1 MQSLLFSFMKT
12 QGEKDEIRDETDV
25 GKEMAPWHHLQAWC
39 GFGSNTCEGMAQV
52 SAAIPHSGS
61 VEFIS
66 LLSAFWKLHHL
77 HRNAHKISQ
86 VTFKVVLG

>member
-1 MQSLLFSFMKT
+1 M
-12 QGEKDEIRDETDV
+12 
-25 GKEMAPWHHLQAWC
+25 GKEIAPQHHLQAWC
-39 GFGSNTCEGMAQV
+39 GFGSDVCRRMARV

-61 VEFIS
+61 VEFIL

-77 HRNAHKISQ
+77 CGNTHTIFQ